1 MVGCL
6 SSFLGGHGVEDGE
19 TKNHFFSKT
28 MLGTLSSNE
37 KVEDVFKI
45 LDSAAK

>member
-1 MVGCL
+1 
-6 SSFLGGHGVEDGE
+6 
-19 TKNHFFSKT
+19 

-45 LDSAAK
+45 LDSAAKVNQGIKIKLNLVKVSTVSRV